1 MRLVSGLPLPAIA
14 LGRGRNARSR
24 LPMAAASANSSPEA
38 TKKTDV
44 QGTMQRSSR
53 TKAADGCRQ
62 YKYTVD
68 IVVDIVTER
77 SRRAR
82 ARTAPGIC
90 RANVPIW
97 EPLMDES
104 SSASSDEASLLR
116 CDRSHP
122 KVLRYSMR

>member
-1 MRLVSGLPLPAIA
+1 
-14 LGRGRNARSR
+14 
-24 LPMAAASANSSPEA
+24 
-38 TKKTDV
+38 
-44 QGTMQRSSR
+44 MQRSSR

-62 YKYTVD
+62 YKYT
-68 IVVDIVTER
+68 VDIVTER

>member
-68 IVVDIVTER
+68 IVTER

-90 RANVPIW
+90 RANVRIW